1 METEKEKKPN
11 ENDFNSNNILNT
23 ISSNIKSYSDLPNT
37 ITNKKQSNSESQ
49 IQMNNS
55 TNANSNIINNNI
67 NNSQKTTTLN
77 LSKIQYK
84 DGFIL
89 KDASNSNP
97 GFGLWSIKNE
107 KNQPKTII
115 EENTIQ
121 NYDESV
127 NSTDKKL
134 IEELKFKC
142 NDLEKKLQ
150 NALYQYYEKENYV
163 RNSERMK
170 EEFEE
175 LIHKNIEEKNF
186 LVKEN
191 KNLEI
196 NLTHYSNALS
206 NAKNEIERLNKIIIE
221 QKKYILNKKEK
232 FNEVINNEKKLQ
244 EELKNNIKILEN
256 KINEMEKNN
265 NNFKLHKK
273 KFKRINLFG
282 NFVNDFDDNENED
295 SENKIQFQINK
306 MKKIILDGQIEILE
320 LKNKLKKL
328 ENDKNTMKD
337 IINFKNKKNDFQKNN
352 LINLYQII
360 ENQNQKQMF
369 SNYLLKVKN
378 KQLKNLR
385 NKSTDNIRNIF
396 NYNNNNKN
404 SFLNQSA
411 SSVKIIENNFF
422 NK

>member
-37 ITNKKQSNSESQ
+37 ITNKRQSNSESQ

-196 NLTHYSNALS
+196 SLTHYSNALS

-378 KQLKNLR
+378 KQLKNLK

>member
-196 NLTHYSNALS
+196 SLTHYSNALS

>member
-37 ITNKKQSNSESQ
+37 ITNKRQSNSESQ

-196 NLTHYSNALS
+196 SLTHYSNALS

-422 NK
+422 NN

>member
-37 ITNKKQSNSESQ
+37 ITNKRQSNSESQ

-196 NLTHYSNALS
+196 SLTHYSNALS